1 MAQDLRQTLAQLSS
15 TSDLPSFRS
24 LLNSLASAP
33 PALILQELQASDP
46 KRLALSSALS
56 SLILRNE
63 VELETLCTVL
73 KGTEVLSDCIPAV
86 LWVLLA
92 GTTKRY
98 VEPFATTL
106 YQFYR
111 DKQGILTKPL
121 KVPLVAEE
129 CLVVVRGLLQ
139 VFSDSSDQRSPLSV
153 AMLFELLSSLH
164 RGLGE
169 KPGATPTTHPE
180 LSEEVLNLAV
190 LTTARL
196 AKDKEE
202 RAKVLASLE
211 AYAIRRLFAS
221 TILAVRAVRALET
234 LES

>member
-1 MAQDLRQTLAQLSS
+1 MAQDFRQTLSLLSS
-15 TSDLPSFRS
+15 SSDLPSLRALLSS
-24 LLNSLASAP
+24 LTSAP
-33 PALILQELQASDP
+33 PALVLQELQASDP
-46 KRLALSSALS
+46 KRLALSTALS

-63 VELETLCTVL
+63 SEFEPLCTVL

-98 VEPFATTL
+98 VEPFAATL
-106 YQFYR
+106 YQSYR

-121 KVPLVAEE
+121 KVPLVAED
-129 CLVVVRGLLQ
+129 CLTVVRGLLQ
-139 VFSDSSDQRSPLSV
+139 VFTDSSDQRSPASV

-169 KPGATPTTHPE
+169 KPGAAPSAQPD
-180 LSEEVLNLAV
+180 LSEEILNLAV

-196 AKDKEE
+196 AKDKED
-202 RAKVLASLE
+202 RARVLASLE
-211 AYAIRRLFAS
+211 AYAIRRLYAS

-234 LES
+234 LV